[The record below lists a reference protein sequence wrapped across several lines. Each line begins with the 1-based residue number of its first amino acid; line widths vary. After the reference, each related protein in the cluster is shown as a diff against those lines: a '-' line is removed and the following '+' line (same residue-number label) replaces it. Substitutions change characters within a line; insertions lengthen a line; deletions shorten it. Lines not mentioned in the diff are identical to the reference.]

1 MSNREANQAKL
12 VMANAN
18 FLPDE
23 HSHGVYKMLMDVYP
37 AFAKKLFQNNYFMQK
52 LVMSGMTPMQIL
64 DYPVCG
70 KCETLA
76 LYNDYGFKDGRWV
89 SQCTCVA
96 KGCGQT
102 TINPVTLRDWIKDEL
117 KHKAPPDFMEV
128 IEYAIDAIASSMIR
142 KYYKDNAGILESH
155 SAEAGKKLGVIY
167 DKDGNQMKKTE
178 EKAKIVHIK
187 TTPDEDI
194 DVKL

>member
-1 MSNREANQAKL
+1 MSREASKADL

-37 AFAKKLFQNNYFMQK
+37 AFAKKLFQNNYFMEK

-76 LYNDYGFKDGRWV
+76 LFNGYGFRNGKYV
-89 SQCTCVA
+89 NQCTCVA
-96 KGCGQT
+96 KGCGHT

-117 KHKAPPDFMEV
+117 KHKAPEDFMEV

-142 KYYKDNAGILESH
+142 KYYNDNAEVLKAH
-155 SAEAGKKLGVIY
+155 SDKSSKKMGVIY
-167 DKDGNQMKKTE
+167 DKDGNAMTTTE
-178 EKAKIVHIK
+178 DKPTIIHGFTKPDDKI
-187 TTPDEDI
+187 DI
-194 DVKL
+194 LL